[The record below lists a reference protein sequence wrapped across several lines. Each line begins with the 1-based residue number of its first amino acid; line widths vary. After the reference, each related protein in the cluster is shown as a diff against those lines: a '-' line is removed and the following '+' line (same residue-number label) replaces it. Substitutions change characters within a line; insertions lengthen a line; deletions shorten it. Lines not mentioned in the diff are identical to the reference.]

1 MPSVPCVMGL
11 LSPVGWTQRVG
22 GRERE
27 WDSRLAVREGDRLLH
42 SSSLLLP
49 PAASNAQCNG
59 GGGALPPFSM
69 PHSSKSTFV
78 LLMQVS
84 NLQTQEKFL
93 MGEITYSVLKKQTQK
108 HGNGFKETALT
119 EKHIELE
126 LRTEIFMPG
135 SAGADLQYMVGLA

>member
-1 MPSVPCVMGL
+1 MPSVPCVTGL
-11 LSPVGWTQRVG
+11 LSPMGWTQRVG
-22 GRERE
+22 GREIE

-93 MGEITYSVLKKQTQK
+93 MGEITYSSLKKQTQ
-108 HGNGFKETALT
+108 
-119 EKHIELE
+119 
-126 LRTEIFMPG
+126 
-135 SAGADLQYMVGLA
+135 